1 MWEIFWYPARNVR
14 HSEVAIAREEKNQ
27 WRFHRILIQ
36 LASRGPTN
44 ELEVSVAKG
53 AHLHCSPF
61 LLADVDCGVLMEQ
74 FRTC

>member
-1 MWEIFWYPARNVR
+1 M
-14 HSEVAIAREEKNQ
+14 AREEKNQ
-27 WRFHRILIQ
+27 WRFHRILLIQ

-44 ELEVSVAKG
+44 ELEVGVAKG

-61 LLADVDCGVLMEQ
+61 LRQDVDYGVLMEQ